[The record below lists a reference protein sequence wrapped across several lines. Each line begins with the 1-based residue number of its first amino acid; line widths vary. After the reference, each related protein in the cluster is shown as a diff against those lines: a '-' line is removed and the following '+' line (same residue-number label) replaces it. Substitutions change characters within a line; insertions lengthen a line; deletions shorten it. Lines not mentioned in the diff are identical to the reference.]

1 MMAVNELKSYT
12 ESNNCILMK
21 HHFRD
26 SKLVID
32 GCNLYHTLYFTC
44 HLDQEHG
51 GEYDAFEKEV
61 SRFFRN
67 LRECAI
73 KPYVVL
79 SGEDDISDKMFGALK
94 KRANIRIKKAHSLS
108 RGCPR
113 NVLPILIKTVFIQLL
128 RKLKVPFIQCVA
140 KANWEAAALAN
151 EWNCPVL
158 SNSTEFYIYDIKG
171 GFLPLYRFHWRNVT
185 LTKRSDKKFIP
196 AKLFSVEKLC
206 STFSCMNKQLLPIL
220 ATMLGINNTE
230 LDRGMFPNWAEFS
243 VSAEEIRYVDGLLRW
258 LSCFEGP
265 VEVICALMGCIMNP
279 DNSATVIKALTE
291 GLQVYSL
298 APSSIAKFFIS
309 EKTQSRLPGPL
320 QSLPEW
326 TLKPLAKGK
335 LNSMITDILAT
346 QRIILKVSI
355 ENFQHCSSNLASR
368 PIRQVIYGLLQCT
381 RQKNSS
387 RDDLPE
393 AEVEEYDREGLKL
406 TSFRVAA
413 VLPSLAISDLHLETL
428 WETSWHLRLQ
438 IFLDTLGVSQVPER
452 LHVLPSLQLAVYVTC
467 YWLKHAQPEPRPEF
481 FWALLVGLVYGEL
494 SRDPLT
500 EKAVPKRLKNLKSRK
515 EETPLDLEAAHAYS
529 QWQGSLR
536 DSICLSQLLGN
547 PVSEPEYAWL
557 YSGVLVHAV
566 TRELKKGV
574 SPESLLA
581 RAPQAR
587 QLYQQLR
594 EAVELELDDD
604 MKTRLR
610 AGRERP
616 SDSPAGEKCAD
627 DLITMFE
634 HLMGREEEDDE
645 DPRGRR
651 KKSEG
656 SKREDEMYEQTCS
669 IRTRHRSRSHK
680 TDPRAKKYQN
690 SCWE

>member
-1 MMAVNELKSYT
+1 MAVNELKSYT
-12 ESNNCILMK
+12 ESKKCILKK

-32 GCNLYHTLYFTC
+32 GCNLYHTVYFAS

-51 GEYDAFEKEV
+51 GEYEGFEKAV
-61 SRFFRN
+61 SCFFRN

-79 SGEDDISDKMFGALK
+79 SGEDEISDKTFGALK
-94 KRANIRIKKAHSLS
+94 KRADIRIKKAHSLS

-140 KANWEAAALAN
+140 KADWEAAALAN

-158 SNSTEFYIYDIKG
+158 SNNTDFYIYDIKG
-171 GFLPLYRFHWRNVT
+171 GFLPLYCFQWRNVM

-206 STFSCMNKQLLPIL
+206 GTFSCMNKQLLPIL
-220 ATMLGINNTE
+220 ATILGINNTD

-243 VSAEEIRYVDGLLRW
+243 VSAEEIRYVDGLLKW
-258 LSCFEGP
+258 LSGFEGP
-265 VEVICALMGCIMNP
+265 VEAICALMGCLTNS
-279 DNSATVIKALTE
+279 DDSATVIKALTE

-309 EKTQSRLPGPL
+309 EKPQSRLPGPL

-326 TLKPLAKGK
+326 TLEPLAKGK
-335 LNSMITDILAT
+335 LNSMITDVLAM
-346 QRIILKVSI
+346 QKIILNISV
-355 ENFQHCSSNLASR
+355 ENFQLCSSNLTSQ
-368 PIRQVIYGLLQCT
+368 PIRQVIYGLLLCT
-381 RQKNSS
+381 RQKNGSG
-387 RDDLPE
+387 DDSPE

-406 TSFRVAA
+406 TSSRVAA
-413 VLPSLAISDLHLETL
+413 VLPSLTIPDLHLDTL
-428 WETSWHLRLQ
+428 WETSWHLRLR
-438 IFLDTLGVSQVPER
+438 IFLDTLGVLQVPER
-452 LHVLPSLQLAVYVTC
+452 LLVLPSLQLAVYVTC
-467 YWLKHAQPEPRPEF
+467 YWLKHAQPEPKPEF

-500 EKAVPKRLKNLKSRK
+500 EKELPKRLRNLKSRK

-536 DSICLSQLLGN
+536 DSICLNQLLNN
-547 PVSEPEYAWL
+547 PVPEPEYARL
-557 YSGVLVHAV
+557 YSGVLVHGV
-566 TRELKKGV
+566 TRELKRGITT
-574 SPESLLA
+574 ESLLA
-581 RAPQAR
+581 RAPCAR

-616 SDSPAGEKCAD
+616 SDSPAGKKCAD
-627 DLITMFE
+627 DLSTMFE
-634 HLMGREEEDDE
+634 HLMDKEEEDDE

-656 SKREDEMYEQTCS
+656 SKHEDEMYEQTCS

-680 TDPRAKKYQN
+680 TNPRSKKYEN